1 MKNRTRTPTQRGLDT
16 DAAVTDAAHR
26 AHVDAT
32 HSRAGRIRASI
43 VRPRFTIGGLAVAFI
58 IGFAGG
64 TSILTGVAVGVGI
77 AALGFIVGCVR
88 ASVMHARMMERGE

>member
-1 MKNRTRTPTQRGLDT
+1 MTDRTRTPTQRALDT

-64 TSILTGVAVGVGI
+64 TSILTGIAVGMI
-77 AALGFIVGCVR
+77 FAALGFVTGIIR
-88 ASVMHARMMERGE
+88 AAVMHTRMMERGE